1 MRKVD
6 KEAKQRYLDKLRL
19 IRESG
24 QLHID
29 ESPEQMQAVLKRCQD
44 GDFDFFVQ
52 KFFPHYATDPCAKFQ
67 IKSFKVMLK
76 DPRYLGVREEARGH
90 AKTTRACVFE
100 PIYLWAFDDLKN
112 CLITSV
118 NGGMAKVL
126 LSDLQAEFEANAMLI
141 KYFGEQKTNGDW
153 ADGQFRTKNG
163 AMFSS
168 RGRGEKLRG
177 LKNGPIRVQHVVAD
191 DLDDDEQSRNP
202 KRVKQTIEW
211 FNKAVMGLGDKG
223 TFRVVIV
230 NNRIAEHTVMG
241 HFAAHPKWDHR
252 KVNALDKNGVP
263 SWPEKY
269 TKQYFRDLE
278 ASTNYVTFQTEYMN
292 NPIVEGDVYK
302 LEQFQKGKVPP
313 LNKFDHIVGY
323 WDIAFTGNKTSDFNA
338 VDVEGFIDGDFWTID
353 CYCRQSG
360 MKQAIHWMYDR
371 DEEFKKKGVHIIW
384 YCERQFW
391 NAPVEDAMAEVAK
404 ERGYELAII
413 RDDRQKGNKVDRMIS
428 MSFYWQRLRK
438 WYNEAKWNGYD
449 MKTMVAQTLAV
460 GPGMKG
466 KDDGPDATEGAVSK
480 LQIRTRTMSRE
491 PIVGR
496 RSRPDSY

>member
-1 MRKVD
+1 MRIID

-19 IRESG
+19 IREG
-24 QLHID
+24 GGLLMD
-29 ESPEQMQAVLKRCQD
+29 ESPEQMKATLERCQTD
-44 GDFDFFVQ
+44 YAFFVE
-52 KFFPHYATDPCAKFQ
+52 KFFPHYATDPCGQFQ
-67 IKSFKVMLK
+67 IRAFNKMRRNK
-76 DPRYLGVREEARGH
+76 RYRGVREFARGH
-90 AKTTRACVFE
+90 AKTTHAGVFE
-100 PIYLWAFDDLKN
+100 PIWLWAFDELKN
-112 CLITSV
+112 HLTISV
-118 NGGMAKVL
+118 NGSMAKVL

-141 KYFGEQKTNGDW
+141 KYFGAQKMNGDW
-153 ADGQFRTKNG
+153 ADGEFRTRNG

-191 DLDDDEQSRNP
+191 DMDDDEQSRNP

-223 TFRVVIV
+223 TFRVIIV

-241 HFAAHPKWDHR
+241 HFAAHSNWDHI
-252 KVNALDKNGVP
+252 KVNALDKNGLP
-263 SWPEKY
+263 AWPEKY
-269 TKQYFRDLE
+269 TKKYFKDLE
-278 ASTNYVTFQTEYMN
+278 ADTDYVSFQTEYMN
-292 NPIVEGDVYK
+292 NPIIEGDVFK
-302 LEQFQKGKVPP
+302 LEQFQKGKLPP
-313 LNKFDHIVGY
+313 LKSFDHIVGY

-338 VDVEGFIDGDFWTID
+338 VALEGVKGRDFWTID

-360 MKQAIHWMYDR
+360 MKQAIHWMYER
-371 DEEFKKKGVHIIW
+371 DEEAKEKGVHIIW

-391 NAPVEDAMAEVAK
+391 NAPVEDAMREVAK

-413 RDDRQKGNKVDRMIS
+413 RDDRQKGNKIDRMIT
-428 MSFYWQRLRK
+428 MSFYWQQMRK
-438 WYNEAKWNGYD
+438 YYNVAKWDSYD

-466 KDDGPDATEGAVSK
+466 NDDGPDCTEGALGK